1 MDRFLYPGF
10 KFGLRKPGQHLL
22 AAAWLLGLSA
32 GIFVAIHASTSFF
45 LLMRSAIFC
54 KVSIV
59 CLLLSGSFPFLL
71 SAYAYSFN
79 QDWLV
84 IPVCFLKAFLFSSVA
99 CGLLLSYHIIGWF
112 LVIYLLFC
120 DICTFPPLWLFWLNH
135 FHRNKPV
142 SILDV
147 LCVCGVHIFVVAV
160 YSCWISPFA
169 SNHIFY

>member
-59 CLLLSGSFPFLL
+59 CLLLSGSLPFLL
-71 SAYAYSFN
+71 SAYAFSFN

-135 FHRNKPV
+135 FNQHKPV

>member
-32 GIFVAIHASTSFF
+32 GIFVAIHASSSFF

-59 CLLLSGSFPFLL
+59 CLLLSGSLPFLF
-71 SAYAYSFN
+71 SAYAFSFN

>member
-22 AAAWLLGLSA
+22 ATAWLLGLSA
-32 GIFVAIHASTSFF
+32 GIFVAIHASSSFF

-59 CLLLSGSFPFLL
+59 CLLLSGSLPFLL
-71 SAYAYSFN
+71 SAYAFSFN

-135 FHRNKPV
+135 FHRNKSV
-142 SILDV
+142 SILDI

-169 SNHIFY
+169 SNHIF